1 MSLLSKK
8 QVLKLVPVSP
18 ATLQRWEHAGF
29 FPKRFHIGGDG
40 TWQKAFWREDAV
52 MDWIERNAPLKM

>member
-18 ATLQRWEHAGF
+18 ATLQRLENAGIL
-29 FPKRFHIGGDG
+29 PKRFHIGGNG
-40 TWQKAFWREDAV
+40 TWQKAFYREDAV
-52 MDWIERNAPLKM
+52 MDWIERNTSPKT

>member
-18 ATLQRWEHAGF
+18 ATLQRWEDQGI
-29 FPKRFHIGGDG
+29 FPKRFHIGGNG
-40 TWQKAFWREDAV
+40 AWKKAFWREEAV
-52 MDWIERNAPLKM
+52 LDWIERHANSET

>member
-18 ATLQRWEHAGF
+18 ATLQRWENAGI
-29 FPKRFHIGGDG
+29 FPKRCHIGGNG
-40 TWQKAFWREDAV
+40 TWKKAFWREAAV
-52 MDWIERNAPLKM
+52 TDWIELNAPSEM